1 MEALRAECVQ
11 LDPHPVVH
19 EAGLALLSRI
29 GISLVA
35 ATTSSGAA
43 LRAVSLQHPELF
55 VLEPLLPETDA
66 IGGLEC
72 IRRSLRADPGLIVIA
87 LSAGAEADWHPAVL
101 TAGAAA
107 FVPKSAPV
115 PVIEEAILDALERAC
130 SGDEMLLSGLT
141 PREREI
147 LALVA
152 EHRTNAEVARMLW
165 LSRDTVKFHL
175 ANVYRKVGVSSR
187 AEAARWARR
196 HGLTERPLQAAPQP
210 PTWPLQPFAWRRA
223 SKRERGTA
231 PSRADSVRWP
241 ERRPPRGRRAS
252 MRRD

>member
-1 MEALRAECVQ
+1 METLRAECVQ

-19 EAGLALLSRI
+19 EAGAALLSRI
-29 GISLVA
+29 DIFLVA
-35 ATTSSGAA
+35 ATTSPGAA

-66 IGGLEC
+66 IDGLEC
-72 IRRSLRADPGLIVIA
+72 IRRALLADPELTVVA
-87 LSAGAEADWHPAVL
+87 LSAGAEAEWHPAVL

-115 PVIEEAILDALERAC
+115 SVIEETILAAPERAC
-130 SGDEMLLSGLT
+130 SGDETLLSCLT

-152 EHRTNAEVARMLW
+152 EHRTNAAVAQMLW

-175 ANVYRKVGVSSR
+175 ANVYRKLGVSSR

-196 HGLTERPLQAAPQP
+196 HGLTVPPSEETQPSPRPPV
-210 PTWPLQPFAWRRA
+210 PFSWRTRGGRG
-223 SKRERGTA
+223 KRVA
-231 PSRADSVRWP
+231 PSRADSVRP
-241 ERRPPRGRRAS
+241 VERRPPGRRRTS
-252 MRRD
+252 THPR